1 MYEDRVSGDSPQI
14 YDVYRFAV
22 RSGASHSLLYSA
34 SIEVLLAVHDNGC
47 MPDAIELHRL
57 LTVSPDCT
65 GFYIGQAYGFGS
77 YTKWDQQ
84 V

>member
-34 SIEVLLAVHDNGC
+34 SIEMLFAIQDNRC
-47 MPDAIELHRL
+47 MPDAIELHRML
-57 LTVSPDCT
+57 KVSP
-65 GFYIGQAYGFGS
+65 GIQAV
-77 YTKWDQQ
+77 T
-84 V
+84 